1 VPAFDLTWAVKVTT
15 VPAVGE
21 LEEGTSDVTVGMEV
35 TVTVT
40 EEEVLD
46 EKIAATYG
54 VVVLKPYC
62 V

>member
-1 VPAFDLTWAVKVTT
+1 MPAFELTWAVKVTT
-15 VPAVGE
+15 VPAVVE
-21 LEEGTSDVTVGMEV
+21 LEEATSDVTVGMEV

-40 EEEVLD
+40 EREVLG
-46 EKIAATYG
+46 EKIAATYW